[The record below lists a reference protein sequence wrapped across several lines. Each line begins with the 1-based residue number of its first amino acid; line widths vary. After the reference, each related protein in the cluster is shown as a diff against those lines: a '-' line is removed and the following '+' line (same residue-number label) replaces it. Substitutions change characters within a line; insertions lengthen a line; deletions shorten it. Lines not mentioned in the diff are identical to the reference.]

1 MQKAELIGAI
11 ITSGLGSILVSQIGA
26 AIRAMWHS
34 RQGRESD
41 LQVARREAAQWECV
55 ARRTR
60 AIALDRGAPLG
71 TCRAALGSPRS
82 VISPTT
88 EIAISDGYAP
98 LSPDRVGGA
107 PFVVSGG
114 CFWRDSGVVSASRK
128 DG

>member
-26 AIRAMWHS
+26 AIRAMWHA

-41 LQVARREAAQWECV
+41 LQAARREAAQWEYV

-71 TCRAALGSPRS
+71 DLPRGPGETP
-82 VISPTT
+82 IGDL
-88 EIAISDGYAP
+88 AD
-98 LSPDRVGGA
+98 D
-107 PFVVSGG
+107 
-114 CFWRDSGVVSASRK
+114 
-128 DG
+128 

>member
-71 TCRAALGSPRS
+71 DLPRGPGESP
-82 VISPTT
+82 IGDL
-88 EIAISDGYAP
+88 AD
-98 LSPDRVGGA
+98 D
-107 PFVVSGG
+107 
-114 CFWRDSGVVSASRK
+114 
-128 DG
+128 